1 MSDDE
6 FLTLLRNNNILKIV
20 DNSIIQNNKSEDYVP
35 SIKFNKKKR
44 KTKILMRSPYVVN
57 KKESGINKTLE
68 LQKLLSHSSDIL
80 SKHMILLNPGP
91 NRIYNSNEI
100 ELKRMISTL
109 KFNITKIKRLF
120 NFK

>member
-1 MSDDE
+1 
-6 FLTLLRNNNILKIV
+6 LKIV

-44 KTKILMRSPYVVN
+44 KTKILIRSPYVVN

-80 SKHMILLNPGP
+80 TTHMILLNPGP

-100 ELKRMISTL
+100 EIEK
-109 KFNITKIKRLF
+109 NDF
-120 NFK
+120 NFKI